1 MELII
6 INILTL
12 FQVSPFCVLS
22 RTHDKVIR
30 DALRKSG
37 RMENS
42 CDEKD
47 KDNLLEGTW
56 LSRIDCKQTKVQFQ
70 AIFKKNC
77 GLGTSVWVLFV
88 IWYAIIINSN
98 EVRKIYHG
106 EIMIL

>member
-1 MELII
+1 MVGTLMYSLFLVHFKRISFMELIN

-37 RMENS
+37 WMENS

-47 KDNLLEGTW
+47 KDNLLEGT
-56 LSRIDCKQTKVQFQ
+56 
-70 AIFKKNC
+70 
-77 GLGTSVWVLFV
+77 
-88 IWYAIIINSN
+88 
-98 EVRKIYHG
+98 
-106 EIMIL
+106 